1 MLNNGGGVYMAM
13 KLDYSVIAFL
23 VVVLILL
30 MIAVALKA
38 KATRFLKLIF
48 QLVAGVFFLII
59 FNLGG
64 NLFNIS
70 IPLNPITAFFAG
82 IFQIPGIAFLLIVK
96 YIIYT

>member
-1 MLNNGGGVYMAM
+1 MAI

-23 VVVLILL
+23 LVVLILL
-30 MIAVALKA
+30 MVAIALKA
-38 KATRFLKLIF
+38 RATRFLKLIF
-48 QLVAGVFFLII
+48 QLAAGAVFLIV
-59 FNLGG
+59 FNMAG
-64 NLFNIS
+64 NLFNIY